1 VLYGGLS
8 AALRPTPLTER
19 SDNRSFFVSGL
30 FGGLLSGM
38 FGVSGPPLIFQFY
51 RQPLTLVQ
59 IRCALIV
66 LFTTT
71 SATRVLYSACEGQ
84 LDRNIWLLAA
94 FATPVVMLTTIAGRH
109 YPPPLSPVALRRLAF
124 GVLMAIGVGLI
135 ATSLPPLL
143 HRG

>member
-1 VLYGGLS
+1 
-8 AALRPTPLTER
+8 
-19 SDNRSFFVSGL
+19 
-30 FGGLLSGM
+30 
-38 FGVSGPPLIFQFY
+38 
-51 RQPLTLVQ
+51 
-59 IRCALIV
+59 
-66 LFTTT
+66 FTTT